1 MSKQG
6 IVQLFRPAHKVPDTV
21 WSSETPLNLKPRF
34 ITLFF
39 LVLGLWI
46 FGTGEAILIGAGIGV
61 SPWTVLAQGITEQTG
76 FTVGISTFIVGVLV
90 LLFWIPL
97 RELPGIGTI
106 LNIIL
111 ISMAII
117 IMTVLTYLKT
127 IDVMNPYIPE
137 QTEMI
142 PAIFQAGIGIIF
154 VGIGSAFYLTAN
166 LGPGPRDG
174 WMTGIQKRT
183 DWPISRVRI
192 GIEILGGNFGIGTIM
207 FALGIGPIVAVCLG
221 IVARWTKL

>member
-1 MSKQG
+1 M
-6 IVQLFRPAHKVPDTV
+6 QLFRPAHKVPQTI
-21 WSSETPLNLKPRF
+21 WSSDRPLNVRPKLST
-34 ITLFF
+34 ILA

-61 SPWTVLAQGITEQTG
+61 SPWTVLAQGISEQTS
-76 FTVGISTFIVGVLV
+76 FTVGLSTFIVGVLV

-97 RELPGIGTI
+97 REIPGIGTI

-111 ISMAII
+111 ISMAI
-117 IMTVLTYLKT
+117 
-127 IDVMNPYIPE
+127 DVMGPHIPE

-142 PAIFQAGIGIIF
+142 PAIFQASIGIIF

-174 WMTGIQKRT
+174 WMTGIQKKT

-192 GIEILGGNFGIGTIM
+192 GIEILVLSLGISLGGVFGIGTIM
-207 FALGIGPIVAVCLG
+207 FALGIGPIVAICLG
-221 IVARWTKL
+221 IVERWAKL

>member
-6 IVQLFRPAHKVPDTV
+6 ILQLFRPAHKVPQTI
-21 WSSETPLNLKPRF
+21 WSSDRPLNVRPKSSTILA
-34 ITLFF
+34 

-61 SPWTVLAQGITEQTG
+61 SPWTVLAQGISEQTS
-76 FTVGISTFIVGVLV
+76 FTVGLSTFIVGVLV

-97 RELPGIGTI
+97 REIPGIGTI

-111 ISMAII
+111 ISMAI
-117 IMTVLTYLKT
+117 
-127 IDVMNPYIPE
+127 DVMGPHIPE

-142 PAIFQAGIGIIF
+142 PAIFQASIGIIF

-174 WMTGIQKRT
+174 WMTGIQKKT

-192 GIEILGGNFGIGTIM
+192 GIEILVLSLGISLGGVFGIGTIM
-207 FALGIGPIVAVCLG
+207 FALGIGPIVAICLG
-221 IVARWTKL
+221 IVERWAKL

>member
-1 MSKQG
+1 M
-6 IVQLFRPAHKVPDTV
+6 QLFRPAHKVPNTV
-21 WSSETPLNLKPRF
+21 WSSETPLKLKPRF

-61 SPWTVLAQGITEQTG
+61 SPWTVLALGITEQTG

-90 LLFWIPL
+90 LLFWITL
-97 RELPGIGTI
+97 KERPGIGTI

-111 ISMAII
+111 ISMAI
-117 IMTVLTYLKT
+117 
-127 IDVMNPYIPE
+127 DVMEPFIPK
-137 QTEMI
+137 QTETTLGML
-142 PAIFQAGIGIIF
+142 QAAIGIIF
-154 VGIGSAFYLTAN
+154 VGIGSALYLTAN

-183 DWPISRVRI
+183 DWPIGRVRI
-192 GIEILGGNFGIGTIM
+192 GIEIVVLSLGVLLGGIFGIGTIM
-207 FALGIGPIVAVCLG
+207 FALGIGPVVAICLG

>member
-6 IVQLFRPAHKVPDTV
+6 ILQLFRPAHKVPQTI
-21 WSSETPLNLKPRF
+21 WSSDRPLNVRPKLST
-34 ITLFF
+34 ILA

-61 SPWTVLAQGITEQTG
+61 SPWTVLAQGISEQTS
-76 FTVGISTFIVGVLV
+76 FTVGLSTFIVGVLV

-97 RELPGIGTI
+97 REIPGIGTI

-111 ISMAII
+111 ISMAI
-117 IMTVLTYLKT
+117 
-127 IDVMNPYIPE
+127 DVMGPYIPE

-142 PAIFQAGIGIIF
+142 PAIFQASIGIIF

-174 WMTGIQKRT
+174 WMTGIQKKT

-192 GIEILGGNFGIGTIM
+192 GIEILVLSLGISLGGVFGIGTIM
-207 FALGIGPIVAVCLG
+207 FALGIGPIVAICLG
-221 IVARWTKL
+221 IVERWAKL

>member
-6 IVQLFRPAHKVPDTV
+6 ILQLFRPAHKVPQTI
-21 WSSETPLNLKPRF
+21 WSSDRPLNVRPKLST
-34 ITLFF
+34 ILA

-61 SPWTVLAQGITEQTG
+61 SPWTVLAQGISEQTS
-76 FTVGISTFIVGVLV
+76 FTVGLSTFIVGVLV

-97 RELPGIGTI
+97 REIPGIGTI

-111 ISMAII
+111 ISMAI
-117 IMTVLTYLKT
+117 
-127 IDVMNPYIPE
+127 DVMGPHIPE

-142 PAIFQAGIGIIF
+142 PAIFQASIGIIF

-192 GIEILGGNFGIGTIM
+192 GIEILVLSLGIFLGGNFGIGTIM

-221 IVARWTKL
+221 IVAHWTKL

>member
-1 MSKQG
+1 M
-6 IVQLFRPAHKVPDTV
+6 QLFRPAHKVPKTI
-21 WSSETPLNLKPRF
+21 WSSGTPLNLKPRF

-61 SPWTVLAQGITEQTG
+61 TPWTVLAQGITEQTG

-97 RELPGIGTI
+97 KERPGIGTI

-111 ISMAII
+111 ISMAI
-117 IMTVLTYLKT
+117 
-127 IDVMNPYIPE
+127 DVMEPFIPK
-137 QTEMI
+137 QTETTLGML
-142 PAIFQAGIGIIF
+142 QAAIGIIF
-154 VGIGSAFYLTAN
+154 VGIGSALYLTAN

-183 DWPISRVRI
+183 DWPIGRVRI
-192 GIEILGGNFGIGTIM
+192 GIEIVVLSLGVLLGGIFGIGTIM
-207 FALGIGPIVAVCLG
+207 FALGIGPVVAICLG

>member
-1 MSKQG
+1 LSLKS
-6 IVQLFRPAHKVPDTV
+6 ILSLVRPAHKVPKTI
-21 WSSETPLNLKPRF
+21 WSSETPLNIKPRF
-34 ITLFF
+34 ATLFF
-39 LVLGLWI
+39 LVLGLWV

-111 ISMAII
+111 ISMAI
-117 IMTVLTYLKT
+117 
-127 IDVMNPYIPE
+127 DVMDPYIPE

-142 PAIFQAGIGIIF
+142 PAIFQASIGIIF

-183 DWPISRVRI
+183 DWPIGRVRI
-192 GIEILGGNFGIGTIM
+192 GIEILVLSLGISLGGIFGIGTIM
-207 FALGIGPIVAVCLG
+207 FALGIGPIVAICLG